1 MIEER
6 RVAVSQQHQET
17 TPKKSPVDFLA
28 RYLSSDI
35 DFVDIMSSKER
46 ERLVERDIF
55 IEAGEEYEPLD
66 EARLRIVDIQ
76 LVDIQRRVS
85 RFPRWERIVLK
96 SLTDLK
102 EQVSNLQKQVEELTE
117 AVENTVKISNAT
129 IYELGDSQYELTT
142 PMQIV
147 LEEDQEETVA
157 RIPELNLYASAD
169 TDNEAINEL
178 KQEIINLYEDLQSSD
193 RKLGPLPE
201 SWLQT
206 LRKLIVKK
214 NG

>member
-1 MIEER
+1 M
-6 RVAVSQQHQET
+6 SQRQQQT
-17 TPKKSPVDFLA
+17 TPITKILWDRNLLPD
-28 RYLSSDI
+28 
-35 DFVDIMSSKER
+35 VDIAGIMSPEEQ
-46 ERLVERDIF
+46 ERLAGRDIL
-55 IEAGEEYEPLD
+55 IEVGEEYEPLG
-66 EARLRIVDIQ
+66 EYRLRIVDIQ
-76 LVDIQRRVS
+76 RRVA
-85 RFPRWERIVLK
+85 RVPRWDRAIYE
-96 SLTDLK
+96 SLADLK
-102 EQVSNLQKQVEELTE
+102 EQVSNLQKQVAELTE
-117 AVENTVKISNAT
+117 AVEDTVKISNAT
-129 IYELGDSQYELTT
+129 IYELGDGQYELTT

-169 TDNEAINEL
+169 TDSEAINEL